1 MEKNMIP
8 GQYHFTEGDIELNKG
23 SEPITIKVKNIGD
36 RPVQVGSHLH
46 FFEAN
51 EALKFDRSQAWGK
64 RLDIPSGSSVRLE
77 AGQEKEVS
85 LIDFRGKR
93 EIYGF
98 DERVEG
104 PLDDKDIQKRS
115 REYTF
120 GSLQHKPTFL
130 PDYSLVASKVE
141 IVPNEH
147 TKCCGHC
154 SK

>member
-1 MEKNMIP
+1 MADNMIP
-8 GQYHFTEGDIELNKG
+8 GEYHFADGDIVLNAG
-23 SEPITIKVKNIGD
+23 SKPITLKVKNMGD

-51 EALKFDRSQAWGK
+51 EALKFDRPQAWGK

-77 AGQEKEVS
+77 PGQEKEVT
-85 LIDFRGKR
+85 LIDFNGKR
-93 EIYGF
+93 VVYGF

-104 PLDDKDIQKRS
+104 PLDDEYIQKRS
-115 REYTF
+115 KDYSF
-120 GSLQHKPTFL
+120 GSLQHKPTHY
-130 PDYSLVASKVE
+130 PDYAFAATKVE

-154 SK
+154 KK